1 MCWSCKCCPL
11 CFLLCE
17 TGWAAGKLTT
27 STSTLIT
34 CHWIKIGFPFSGIVE
49 AWPNWG
55 YSPFHQRCFEGSN
68 KLLPMFGPLSWIQG
82 SEHYLLSFL
91 RSRAKKNCWISWY
104 VLYVIPSP
112 ERYRS
117 RYNIREFLRHQILP
131 RYFFRRCFLRPFSP
145 LVSSPFAIFALGRW
159 SEDAEL
165 RKCLPHAA
173 ASSFG
178 SFRRCDWFPSYG
190 RTL

>member
-1 MCWSCKCCPL
+1 MR
-11 CFLLCE
+11 
-17 TGWAAGKLTT
+17 G
-27 STSTLIT
+27 I
-34 CHWIKIGFPFSGIVE
+34 WIKIGFPFSGIVE

-131 RYFFRRCFLRPFSP
+131 RYFFRRCFSSAFFFSP
-145 LVSSPFAIFALGRW
+145 LLSLCNFGPWKMEW
-159 SEDAEL
+159 SRRIAKMSTT
-165 RKCLPHAA
+165 RSAG
-173 ASSFG
+173 ASSFC
-178 SFRRCDWFPSYG
+178 SFRRCDWFFLMVEIFNN
-190 RTL
+190 TLLRGLTETVRVELFLRW